1 MGKGTDEEEGT
12 TSGSLHEIAEILD
25 EDHLEFEEL
34 LLNIQERIGHLE
46 TRIASLASQTAETR
60 GELGET
66 REIIET
72 LDAKMDRLL
81 GLVTGRASVRSDQP
95 SEPVEP
101 GGHRA

>member
-1 MGKGTDEEEGT
+1 MGKDAEVP
-12 TSGSLHEIAEILD
+12 SGAVSGGLDEIAEILD

-72 LDAKMDRLL
+72 LDAKLDRLL
-81 GLVTGRASVRSDQP
+81 GLLTGRANVRSG
-95 SEPVEP
+95 EPVEP
-101 GGHRA
+101 ADH